1 MMNHYPTDAQSKHGR
16 AYRIF
21 IHVAFGLLIAVSL
34 SLLLGLFVKLLWNG
48 ILPDLL
54 GVRPL
59 TYLQGVG
66 LLLLTR
72 ILVGGLRH
80 GRGWHDRRPH
90 GGRWREYDEWWKEKG
105 EKSFREFSNDQP
117 S

>member
-1 MMNHYPTDAQSKHGR
+1 MMNHYPTDMQSKHGR
-16 AYRIF
+16 AYLIF

-54 GVRPL
+54 GVPPM
-59 TYLQGVG
+59 TYLQSVG
-66 LLLLTR
+66 LLLLSR
-72 ILVGGLRH
+72 ILVGGFSH
-80 GRGWHDRRPH
+80 GKGGFRRPH

>member
-1 MMNHYPTDAQSKHGR
+1 MNHFPTDAQSKHGR
-16 AYRIF
+16 AYLIF
-21 IHVAFGLLIAVSL
+21 VHVTFGLLIAVSL
-34 SLLLGLFVKLLWNG
+34 SLLLGLFVKLLWNS

-54 GVRPL
+54 GVQPM

-66 LLLLTR
+66 LLLLSR
-72 ILVGGLRH
+72 ILVGGFRH
-80 GRGWHDRRPH
+80 GKPRLHRIPH
-90 GGRWREYDEWWKEKG
+90 GDRWREYDEWWKETG